1 MNTPDEQDSL
11 FPMTPGTARPADQA
25 ASHAGEQP
33 AAGAGGPEAE
43 QAEELPLPEPEFDPE
58 FDAVPP
64 PEDAPPAGYEELVA
78 LMNEAATQ
86 PGAQGE
92 DARAQSSSQPQPS
105 QTRRTGDVDD
115 FLGAAS
121 GGNRRPE
128 TRAASPFDRRHAPD
142 NREQLLAGLN
152 PQQKE
157 AVQHTGSP
165 LLIVAGA
172 GSGKTSV
179 LTRRI
184 AWLLSTGVAPW
195 QILAIT
201 FTNKAAAEMRER
213 VADLVGPAAERMWVS
228 TLI

>member
-11 FPMTPGTARPADQA
+11 FPMTPGTARPADRA
-25 ASHAGEQP
+25 ASHVGDQP

-78 LMNEAATQ
+78 LMNEAAA

-92 DARAQSSSQPQPS
+92 DARAQSTSQPQPSQTQSS

-121 GGNRRPE
+121 VGNRRPE
-128 TRAASPFDRRHAPD
+128 TQAASPFDRRHAPD
-142 NREQLLAGLN
+142 NREKLLAGLN

-157 AVQHTGSP
+157 AVHCLP
-165 LLIVAGA
+165 
-172 GSGKTSV
+172 
-179 LTRRI
+179 
-184 AWLLSTGVAPW
+184 
-195 QILAIT
+195 AI
-201 FTNKAAAEMRER
+201 
-213 VADLVGPAAERMWVS
+213 G
-228 TLI
+228 

>member
-78 LMNEAATQ
+78 LMNEAAA

-92 DARAQSSSQPQPS
+92 DAREQPTSQQAPNQPQPGQTKFS
-105 QTRRTGDVDD
+105 QAQHTGDVDD

-128 TRAASPFDRRHAPD
+128 TEAASPFDRRHAPA

-157 AVQHTGSP
+157 AVQHTG
-165 LLIVAGA
+165 
-172 GSGKTSV
+172 
-179 LTRRI
+179 
-184 AWLLSTGVAPW
+184 
-195 QILAIT
+195 
-201 FTNKAAAEMRER
+201 
-213 VADLVGPAAERMWVS
+213 
-228 TLI
+228 